1 MLAQIKHIRLMV
13 IVIRHK
19 LIDSKNIDNCK
30 DILYIHLITNYFR
43 FDAVCYVI
51 KYLIECIY
59 DFIIS

>member
-1 MLAQIKHIRLMV
+1 MV